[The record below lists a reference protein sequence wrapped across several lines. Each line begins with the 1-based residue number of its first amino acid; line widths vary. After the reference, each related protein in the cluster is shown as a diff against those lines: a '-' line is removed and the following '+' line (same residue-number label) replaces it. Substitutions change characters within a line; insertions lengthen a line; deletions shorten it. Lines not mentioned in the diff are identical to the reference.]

1 VPRRLIAFVVL
12 AIVLGAIFV
21 RLGFWQL
28 ARLGERRAAN
38 RAVAAQLAM
47 APEPFAAVARAPD
60 GVNRRARVEGALDYQ
75 SEFVVTGRSRN
86 GSPGVHIMTPLR
98 VPGTDSAI
106 LVNRGWVYSAD
117 AATIDLPRWRE
128 ERTTFSGFTQLL
140 PSGTAA
146 MVRGRGLRPLTLE
159 GARQLVT
166 YPVYTLYLVAQ
177 DSASATAPT
186 RLPLPAL
193 DEGPHLS
200 YAIQWF
206 AFAVI
211 ALGGTLAVIQ
221 RTRRGAMGARAKGS
235 TFQNRP

>member
-12 AIVLGAIFV
+12 AIILGALFV

-28 ARLGERRAAN
+28 ARLEERRTEN
-38 RAVAAQLAM
+38 RTLAAQLGM
-47 APEPFAAVARAPD
+47 APEPFTTIASISGGA
-60 GVNRRARVEGALDYQ
+60 NRRARVEGVPDYA

-86 GSPGVHIMTPLR
+86 GSPGVHIITPLR
-98 VPGTDSAI
+98 MPGMDTAV

-117 AATIDLPRWRE
+117 AATIDLSQRRE
-128 ERTTFSGFTQLL
+128 GRTSFSGFTQQLS
-140 PSGTAA
+140 SGTATV
-146 MVRGRGLRPLTLE
+146 VRGRGLRPLTLD
-159 GARQLVT
+159 GVRQLVP

-177 DSASATAPT
+177 DSATANAPA

-211 ALGGTLAVIQ
+211 ALGGTVAVI
-221 RTRRGAMGARAKGS
+221 RRSRSGAMSARGQDS

>member
-12 AIVLGAIFV
+12 AMVLGAIFV

-47 APEPFAAVARAPD
+47 APSPFASVALPPG
-60 GVNRRARVEGALDYQ
+60 GVNRRARVAGALDYQ
-75 SEFVVTGRSRN
+75 NEFVVTGRSRN
-86 GSPGVHIMTPLR
+86 GSPGVHIITPLR

-128 ERTTFSGFTQLL
+128 ERTTFSGFTQRL
-140 PSGTAA
+140 PSGTAT

-159 GARQLVT
+159 GVRTLVT

-177 DSASATAPT
+177 DSASASAPT
-186 RLPLPAL
+186 RLPPPAL

-211 ALGGTLAVIQ
+211 ALGGTVAVIQ
-221 RTRRGAMGARAKGS
+221 RTRRGAMSARGQVS
-235 TFQNRP
+235 TFQHRP

>member
-38 RAVAAQLAM
+38 RVVAAQLAM
-47 APEPFAAVARAPD
+47 APEPFTAVVSAPG
-60 GVNRRARVEGALDYQ
+60 GVNRRARVNGVLDYEN
-75 SEFVVTGRSRN
+75 EFVVTGRSRN

-98 VPGTDSAI
+98 VPGIDSAI

-128 ERTTFSGFTQLL
+128 DRTEFSGFTQQLA
-140 PSGTAA
+140 SGTATA
-146 MVRGRGLRPLTLE
+146 VRGRGLRPLTLD
-159 GARQLVT
+159 GVRQLVT

-177 DSASATAPT
+177 DSASTSAPI

-211 ALGGTLAVIQ
+211 ALGGTIAVVQ
-221 RTRRGAMGARAKGS
+221 RTRRGAMSARGQDS